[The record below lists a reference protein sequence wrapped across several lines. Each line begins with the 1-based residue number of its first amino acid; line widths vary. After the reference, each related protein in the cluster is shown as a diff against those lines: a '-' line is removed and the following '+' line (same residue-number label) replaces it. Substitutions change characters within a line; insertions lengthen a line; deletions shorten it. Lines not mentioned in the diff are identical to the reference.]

1 MWHSA
6 VHPRAAPG
14 RFLIC
19 YALGARRGIPGC
31 PDKTGAMVLSSCPK
45 KKWMPRQMSMFFPA
59 VILLPT
65 ALAYTIAVVHECPK
79 ATPP

>member
-1 MWHSA
+1 MTLLTLSDPQDKYIPWGTPG
-6 VHPRAAPG
+6 HPGVPRQNRSYGVKLLPE
-14 RFLIC
+14 
-19 YALGARRGIPGC
+19 
-31 PDKTGAMVLSSCPK
+31 K

-65 ALAYTIAVVHECPK
+65 ALAYTIAVHECPK